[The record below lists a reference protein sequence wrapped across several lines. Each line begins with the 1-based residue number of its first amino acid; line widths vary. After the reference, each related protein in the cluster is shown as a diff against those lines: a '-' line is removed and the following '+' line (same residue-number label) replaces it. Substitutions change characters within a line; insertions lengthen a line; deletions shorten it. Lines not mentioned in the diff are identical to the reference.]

1 MPITM
6 KVKTHS
12 RELPSTVIC
21 QRNREHERSYWTG
34 SEWTYDLMKARQ
46 YLRADAEKRAAAKG
60 MGKAFVITLGFP
72 PNF

>member
-1 MPITM
+1 M
-6 KVKTHS
+6 KIKTHF

-21 QRNREHERSYWTG
+21 QRSRDHAREYWTG
-34 SEWTYDLMKARQ
+34 SGWTSDLMKAHQ
-46 YLRADAEKRAAAKG
+46 YLRADAEKRAAVKG